1 MNEFKALTAFST
13 LGVTSLL
20 NRTGNSTQVC
30 LIDSEN
36 DASFDKAILSG
47 PKRAEDVAPV
57 AISPVGYDTAFNDVM
72 AAERIGRMIYSGQHG
87 MTGGPIS
94 LHLHAILIGTPRRF
108 INSPRKEAIKTH

>member
-1 MNEFKALTAFST
+1 MNAFKALTAFST

-47 PKRAEDVAPV
+47 AKRAEDVAPV

-72 AAERIGRMIYSGQHG
+72 AGESIGRILYSGK
-87 MTGGPIS
+87 TG
-94 LHLHAILIGTPRRF
+94 LIGGQYSFVLQVVRAEERRVG
-108 INSPRKEAIKTH
+108 KECG